1 VTSTNTGALE
11 KALKVADPI
20 LQSRTEAVQPSL
32 WDRLVDDLPGI
43 VSETDRQ
50 RADLVV
56 RIGAAKVDAV
66 LAGGARSIESDTE
79 LDAETRRDLHQL
91 LTQMARR
98 RFLEDRGIVVN
109 AAVLREAVRR
119 DIEAL
124 FNVERFES
132 ELLLTDLERKGYETP
147 QEIIADFPHVRRS
160 VLNYGVPSF
169 SGRAITDFDLSA
181 LAKEL
186 KEIIA
191 VFEPRLKRETIRV
204 KVTQGVST
212 GMKIEVDAML
222 MLSPVAERLR
232 LSTSIDLDNGRAS
245 TVVEDA

>member
-1 VTSTNTGALE
+1 M
-11 KALKVADPI
+11 ADPI

-50 RADLVV
+50 RADLVA
-56 RIGAAKVDAV
+56 RIGAEKVAGV
-66 LAGGARSIESDTE
+66 LAGGARSIEG
-79 LDAETRRDLHQL
+79 DADFDPDTRRDLHQF

-98 RFLEDRGIVVN
+98 AFLEERGIVVN

-132 ELLLTDLERKGYETP
+132 GVQLTDLELKDYETP
-147 QEIIADFPHVRRS
+147 QDLIAAFPHVRRS
-160 VLNYGVPSF
+160 VINYGVPSF
-169 SGRAITDFDLSA
+169 SGRSITDFDLAA

-186 KEIIA
+186 REVIA
-191 VFEPRLKRETIRV
+191 VFEPRLKRDTIRV
-204 KVTQGVST
+204 KVSHGDRT
-212 GMKIEVDAML
+212 GMLIQVEAML
-222 MLSPVAERLR
+222 MLSPVPERLR
-232 LSTSIDLDNGRAS
+232 LSTMIDLDNGRA
-245 TVVEDA
+245 TTAVEDT